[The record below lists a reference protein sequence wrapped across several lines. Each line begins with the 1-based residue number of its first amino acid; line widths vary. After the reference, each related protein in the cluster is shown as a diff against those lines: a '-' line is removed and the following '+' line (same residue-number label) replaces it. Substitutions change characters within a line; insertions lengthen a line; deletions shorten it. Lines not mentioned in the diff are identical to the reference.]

1 MSDHQPTF
9 NGTNVIVSPKI
20 WQPAQTFEL
29 LVGTAL
35 YPTNTVRPSPSAAP
49 NSAFPEYFP

>member
-35 YPTNTVRPSPSAAP
+35 YPTNTVRPPPSAAP
-49 NSAFPEYFP
+49 NSAFQEYFP